1 MRKRGNRNVGRK
13 RGRRGRAPTPKNRVP
28 VLDAGSFSQLLATSN
43 TDLACSF
50 LPEPQLLFGD
60 KQPCEDPRTGLT
72 AFGPYSKTDA
82 TRRETIRLGVV
93 GPSEAVDRALRLI
106 ERMKQ
111 AIQQSEKLDAMLHP
125 SFPGMNEGEPFQ
137 VQLVSQ
143 PVWQRTLRASDV
155 AQVEKHPDFTMR
167 VSLLR
172 GAVKNEILA
181 LRNLDAP
188 PDIVLVAMSE
198 RLEQLCRVGIAEHD
212 AEQRKGDADSD
223 EVDDVIEEASADDD
237 REAEDEEEI
246 EGARSFRR
254 ALKAD
259 ALNILPTQL
268 LWHRTLAGTR
278 GVQDLSTRAW
288 NLTVAIL
295 YKAGIVPWRLADVMA
310 GSCFVGISFFHPE
323 GAESSTLRTSVA
335 QAFTDRGEGFV
346 LQGDTFEWDSRK
358 EQERAPHLSREAAK
372 NLLDRVLK
380 VYESQIG
387 SSPARVTLHK
397 SSRFTADER
406 TGFEDAME
414 SIPHYAMVNISR
426 RGIVCL
432 RPGNKATLRG
442 TLVDFGQKRG
452 LLYTTGYIPFLRC
465 YPGFRI
471 PQPLEILENWGSL
484 SLQEVAEDIMRLT
497 KLNWNTAA
505 FCCVDPITLAFSRRV
520 GDILKMANTKDPA
533 LHYRYYM

>member
-1 MRKRGNRNVGRK
+1 M
-13 RGRRGRAPTPKNRVP
+13 
-28 VLDAGSFSQLLATSN
+28 
-43 TDLACSF
+43 
-50 LPEPQLLFGD
+50 FGD

-111 AIQQSEKLDAMLHP
+111 AVPQSEKLDAMLHP

-143 PVWQRTLRASDV
+143 LVWQRTLRASDV
-155 AQVEKHPDFTMR
+155 AQIEKHPDFTMR

-198 RLEQLCRVGIAEHD
+198 NLEQLCRVGIAEHD
-212 AEQRKGDADSD
+212 AEQRKADADAD
-223 EVDDVIEEASADDD
+223 EVDDVIEEATTDDEGH
-237 REAEDEEEI
+237 EAEDEEEI

-278 GVQDLSTRAW
+278 GVQDLATRAW
-288 NLTVAIL
+288 NLTVATL

-310 GSCFVGISFFHPE
+310 GSCFVGVSFFHPE

-358 EQERAPHLSREAAK
+358 EQEKAPHLSREAAK

-387 SSPARVTLHK
+387 SPPARVTLHK

-406 TGFEDAME
+406 AGFEDAMG
-414 SIPHYAMVNISR
+414 SIPHYAMVNILR